1 MLIDGK
7 QIAAEILQDLKIRVE
22 NLKKREVFPK
32 LAVVLMGD
40 EESSAIYVRQ
50 KELKAK
56 EIGATL
62 EIFKFDETVTNN
74 EVETL
79 VKKLDADLK
88 IHGIIL
94 QRPAPKQIEIE
105 KLEQL
110 ISSTKEVDGFGTNP
124 IYEVPVAQAVLLLLK
139 KTCEKK
145 DFLDWLG
152 SKKIVVLG
160 KGQTAGGP
168 IINLLRK
175 KGLSPTVIDSKTANK
190 DSLLQNADIIISAVG
205 KQNIIN
211 SSSIKKGVI
220 LIGVGMHMEKG
231 KLCGDY
237 REKEISD
244 IASFY
249 TPTPGGVGPVNVS
262 MLLKNLIEAAEK
274 SS

>member
-7 QIAAEILQDLKIRVE
+7 QIAAEVLQDLKSRVE
-22 NLKKREVFPK
+22 NLKKRGVFPK

-40 EESSAIYVRQ
+40 EKSSAIYVRQ

-56 EIGATL
+56 EIGATV

-79 VKKLDADLK
+79 VKKLNADLK

-94 QRPAPKQIEIE
+94 QRPTPKQIEIE

-110 ISSTKEVDGFGTNP
+110 ISSNKEVDGFGVNP
-124 IYEVPVAQAVLLLLK
+124 TYEVPVAQAVLLMIK
-139 KTCEKK
+139 KTCGKK
-145 DFLDWLG
+145 EFLNWLG
-152 SKKIVVLG
+152 SKNIVVLG
-160 KGQTAGGP
+160 KGETAGGP
-168 IINLLRK
+168 IINLLTRK
-175 KGLSPTVIDSKTANK
+175 GFSPTIIDSKTINK
-190 DSLLQNADIIISAVG
+190 DSLLQNADIVISAVG

-211 SSSIKKGVI
+211 SSNLKKGAI

-231 KLCGDY
+231 RLCGDY
-237 REKEISD
+237 REKEIAN

-262 MLLKNLIEAAEK
+262 MLLKNLIEATEK

>member
-7 QIAAEILQDLKIRVE
+7 QIAAEILQDLKSRVE
-22 NLKKREVFPK
+22 NLKKRGVFPK

-105 KLEQL
+105 KLEQF
-110 ISSTKEVDGFGTNP
+110 ISSAKEVDGFGTNP
-124 IYEVPVAQAVLLLLK
+124 IYEVPVAQAVLLMIK
-139 KTCEKK
+139 KTCGKK
-145 DFLDWLG
+145 EFFNWLG
-152 SKKIVVLG
+152 SKNIVVLG

-168 IINLLRK
+168 IINLLTK
-175 KGLSPTVIDSKTANK
+175 KGLSPTVIDSKTVNK
-190 DSLLQNADIIISAVG
+190 DSILQNADIIISAVG

-211 SSSIKKGVI
+211 SSNIKKGVI